1 MIDVDPGRRHPSTE
15 GHRYLAEKVA
25 ATLDELRAAPV
36 TEAGGSETT
45 PDE

>member
-1 MIDVDPGRRHPSTE
+1 
-15 GHRYLAEKVA
+15 LAA
-25 ATLDELRAAPV
+25 ALDELRAAPV